1 MTPIDFNAKIREAQE
16 LRAKEMHR
24 IVSGA
29 ATRLSAFAKSQA
41 AAVRTQL
48 SHLAHW
54 VAHWN
59 SSAHR
64 FH

>member
-1 MTPIDFNAKIREAQE
+1 MTPIDFNAKIREAHE
-16 LRAKEMHR
+16 LRAMEMHR

-29 ATRLSAFAKSQA
+29 ATRLSAFTKMQA

-59 SSAHR
+59 PRAHP